1 MCPDKHLE
9 AAELLGH
16 DTKNAKREDA
26 GKIVADVLRNFM
38 DKLKIPDGLTSLG
51 YTKDDIPLLVKG
63 ALPQVKNFFLFASFE
78 PRHGVL
84 HSNNLAIH
92 HHSKHSLMIDEY
104 HWQYEN
110 RLAKI
115 DVTN

>member
-63 ALPQVKNFFLFASFE
+63 ALPQVKNFFSFATFLLKYNMLYYTQTSWF
-78 PRHGVL
+78 
-84 HSNNLAIH
+84 NT
-92 HHSKHSLMIDEY
+92 
-104 HWQYEN
+104 
-110 RLAKI
+110 
-115 DVTN
+115 TNILLK

>member
-16 DTKNAKREDA
+16 DIKNAKREDA

-63 ALPQVKNFFLFASFE
+63 ALPQVKNFFFCFISFE
-78 PRHGVL
+78 ISYALL
-84 HSNNLAIH
+84 HSNKL
-92 HHSKHSLMIDEY
+92 D
-104 HWQYEN
+104 
-110 RLAKI
+110 
-115 DVTN
+115 

>member
-63 ALPQVKNFFLFASFE
+63 ALPQVKNFFSFASLNHVMPYCPQTGLLCETLF
-78 PRHGVL
+78 
-84 HSNNLAIH
+84 
-92 HHSKHSLMIDEY
+92 
-104 HWQYEN
+104 
-110 RLAKI
+110 KI
-115 DVTN
+115 LLCTHI